1 LEPEQLW
8 RQSESVFAAALDDA
22 NSLREREG
30 ADLETDMRA
39 RLNQITEWI
48 DEIEVRRPEILEDY
62 RLRLTRRVEEI
73 TRDLAADVVAERVA
87 MEVAVFADRSN
98 VAEELVRLRSHIQS
112 FRELLTEGDVV
123 GRKLDFLLQ
132 ELNRETNTLGSKAG
146 DAVVSRFVVE
156 IKAELEKIR
165 EQVQNVE

>member
-1 LEPEQLW
+1 
-8 RQSESVFAAALDDA
+8 
-22 NSLREREG
+22 
-30 ADLETDMRA
+30 
-39 RLNQITEWI
+39 
-48 DEIEVRRPEILEDY
+48 
-62 RLRLTRRVEEI
+62 LTRRVEEI

-87 MEVAVFADRSN
+87 MEVAVFADRSD